1 MLTENQ
7 VIQLRES
14 LNNKGYCQVNNIL
27 HSQLKEYLQIV
38 PNLIVKYSNTETQKE
53 NKITYIDSI
62 PNKIYYSSPFGE
74 TLLAYFT
81 KIYSEI
87 SGKNL
92 VPSYSFFRKY
102 FQGNDLKKHIDR
114 PSCQYSATIQINSSV
129 DESWDFFITD
139 KQNQKVECKTKVGDI
154 IFYKGEEVEHW
165 RETLKYEHS
174 SHFFLHWVDKDNP
187 NYKPYHFDGR
197 KSLSSPK

>member
-74 TLLAYFT
+74 TLLA
-81 KIYSEI
+81 
-87 SGKNL
+87 
-92 VPSYSFFRKY
+92 
-102 FQGNDLKKHIDR
+102 
-114 PSCQYSATIQINSSV
+114 
-129 DESWDFFITD
+129 
-139 KQNQKVECKTKVGDI
+139 
-154 IFYKGEEVEHW
+154 
-165 RETLKYEHS
+165 
-174 SHFFLHWVDKDNP
+174 
-187 NYKPYHFDGR
+187 
-197 KSLSSPK
+197 